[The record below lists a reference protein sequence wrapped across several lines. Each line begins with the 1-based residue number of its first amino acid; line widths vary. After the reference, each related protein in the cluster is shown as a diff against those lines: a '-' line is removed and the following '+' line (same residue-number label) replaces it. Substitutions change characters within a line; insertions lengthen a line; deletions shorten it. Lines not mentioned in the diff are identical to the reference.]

1 MKRSVLPSAGWDPYV
16 LAGLSSEL
24 LPNFC
29 CAKNVL
35 ESISERGSSE
45 AAK

>member
-1 MKRSVLPSAGWDPYV
+1 MKRSELPSMGGEPYV
-16 LAGLSSEL
+16 LAGLSMEVP
-24 LPNFC
+24 PNFC
-29 CAKNVL
+29 CAQNVL